1 MTDETLLHRQV
12 HPSFFS
18 GDRPT
23 SQAFT
28 PTAKDAGKLS
38 VDDGDQFSAE
48 QSYVHYTATL
58 KLESRGVLSVT
69 VSECKA
75 LSLAATLDGVPY
87 PEHAFI
93 DMTALSGGQASA
105 KAKKL
110 RDVGLKRDWT
120 FGVLPA
126 PAKP

>member
-12 HPSFFS
+12 HPGFFS

-28 PTAKDAGKLS
+28 PTAKDQGKLS
-38 VDDGDQFSAE
+38 VDDGDQFTAE
-48 QSYVHYTATL
+48 QSHVHYTTKL
-58 KLESRGVLSVT
+58 SLESRGVLSVT

-75 LSLAATLDGVPY
+75 VSLAATLDGVPY
-87 PEHAFI
+87 REHAFI
-93 DMTALSGGQASA
+93 DMTALSSGQASA

-120 FGVLPA
+120 YGLLPA

>member
-12 HPSFFS
+12 HPGFFS

-28 PTAKDAGKLS
+28 PTAKDGGKLS

-48 QSYVHYTATL
+48 QSYVHYTSKL
-58 KLESRGVLSVT
+58 NLESRGVLSVA

-93 DMTALSGGQASA
+93 DMTALSGSQASA

-110 RDVGLKRDWT
+110 RDVGLQRDWT
-120 FGVLPA
+120 FGLLPA